1 MILHDFI
8 RSSYDS
14 CVCLK
19 KLQNGSLLYLLLY
32 VDDMLVACDTLFE
45 VENVKE
51 LLSNEFEMKDLGKAK
66 KILGMEI
73 MKDRSK
79 GVLYL
84 SQRKYIEKVVQRF
97 SMSDAKGAST
107 PLASHFKLSKKLC
120 PQTKSEEEHMVRIPY
135 TSVVGSVMYAVV
147 RSRPDIAHAVS
158 LVSNICLIRGRDIG
172 RH

>member
-1 MILHDFI
+1 MAMVKRFDSFMFSHYFTRI
-8 RSSYDS
+8 SYNN
-14 CVCLK
+14 CLYLW
-19 KLQNGSLLYLLLY
+19 KLENGSLLYLLLY

-97 SMSDAKGAST
+97 SMDDAKGVST
-107 PLASHFKLSKKLC
+107 SLASHFKLSKRVASTNKGERRANG
-120 PQTKSEEEHMVRIPY
+120 KNSIH
-135 TSVVGSVMYAVV
+135 
-147 RSRPDIAHAVS
+147 
-158 LVSNICLIRGRDIG
+158 
-172 RH
+172 